1 MSPRCL
7 PAVPTWTTAKPL
19 QGLSPSAALP
29 SGTGATWGQLTVLC
43 RLGMLGGGGGTPGT
57 CARLLQHN
65 VCNTPTRTAAGAEQ

>member
-1 MSPRCL
+1 MSPLFACSANL
-7 PAVPTWTTAKPL
+7 GTTAKPL
-19 QGLSPSAALP
+19 QDSVISPSSGDRGHLGAAH
-29 SGTGATWGQLTVLC
+29 SAC